1 MVSNERVFSLD
12 WAPDAIIV
20 TDLDGSM
27 LHINPR
33 AEDLFGYRKD
43 ELIDKPLELLIP
55 EGLWSAALESSPL
68 QHVSRIVVCAHRDG
82 TRFRGTARWRP
93 APAGRDEFVVF
104 SIRDLD
110 GGDEPDGRSGEP
122 ASDEDGQ
129 VGLLAL
135 FAHDVRE
142 SLQAVQYVCDA
153 LRERA
158 PAEAGTV
165 GEIVGSVGRLLERVT
180 AFSNA
185 KAIEPRV
192 EPCRLGDLLGT
203 LGREL
208 RPLAERKG
216 LRLSIAGVE
225 DVVVTDPVLLREL
238 LHNLLTNA
246 IRYTDSGRVDVRCGA
261 DPAHVRVEIVD
272 TGAGIGRER
281 LAAMRAAEADRSG
294 SGASEAAAAPD
305 LAESRGLGL
314 AIVHQLARLLDCTL
328 EVDSAP
334 GRGSRF
340 AVIVP
345 RSLDGR
351 CGPLRLGDS

>member
-1 MVSNERVFSLD
+1 MVSNEPVFSLD
-12 WAPDAIIV
+12 WAPDAVIV

-27 LHINPR
+27 LHVNPR

-68 QHVSRIVVCAHRDG
+68 QQASRIVVCAHRDG

-93 APAGRDEFVVF
+93 APAGRGEFVVF

-110 GGDEPDGRSGEP
+110 GEDEPVGGDGTP
-122 ASDEDGQ
+122 AADEGGQ

-153 LRERA
+153 LRARA

-165 GEIVGSVGRLLERVT
+165 AEIIGSVCRLLERVT

-185 KAIEPRV
+185 KAIEPHV
-192 EPCRLGDLLGT
+192 EPCSLGELLGT

-216 LRLSIAGVE
+216 LRLSINGVE
-225 DVVVTDPVLLREL
+225 DAVATDPVLLREL

-246 IRYTDSGRVDVRCGA
+246 IRYTDSGRVDVRCA
-261 DPAHVRVEIVD
+261 ASPAHVRVEIAD
-272 TGAGIGRER
+272 TGAGIEHER
-281 LAAMRAAEADRSG
+281 LAAMRAGAADRSP
-294 SGASEAAAAPD
+294 SGTAEAADAP
-305 LAESRGLGL
+305 ETSEGRGLGL
-314 AIVHQLARLLDCTL
+314 AIVQQLAQLLECTL
-328 EVDSAP
+328 EVESAP

-345 RSLDGR
+345 RSLDG
-351 CGPLRLGDS
+351 GPVPLRRGD